1 MAQLRTS
8 DYSSLQKPE
17 GTKKLYTCIGTE
29 KKKEEEEEGGGGK
42 LCGIMHAQDMMPE
55 RARMSYGVRTC
66 ARCCVVERT
75 IDHVQQTGRM

>member
-55 RARMSYGVRTC
+55 RAVCRTEYSLHITNRGRLGHEYDYQGV
-66 ARCCVVERT
+66 
-75 IDHVQQTGRM
+75 IN